1 MSVASW
7 AIRFASSLDDVFM
20 VLSGMSTW
28 EQLEDNLSYMED
40 FKPLTKEE
48 IATTFRVAKSLM
60 IQ

>member
-40 FKPLTKEE
+40 FKPLTKEGIE
-48 IATTFRVAKSLM
+48 TTFKSGKNH
-60 IQ
+60 Q